1 MDENQKQVGV
11 AQLFNNTQ
19 LKTYFVNYLHFIV
32 AIEVLIFLV
41 SCVGYL
47 GASAEPFPWK
57 FYFYVAF
64 LVPIAITFLLGIFI
78 LAFNKYVFGKNPLQ
92 DTATTAIGEPASK
105 NLTFRLQTLLS
116 YSRQL
121 PFLMILFL
129 LVLGSLLFYYLDSIL
144 LFLADAGEKAIQ
156 YILIAAAVILIS
168 GVIIS
173 IVWLLANYKLR
184 IKMMEQQYQYK
195 NDVMERME
203 MLIMDDNTVI
213 SKDGKV
219 ISNNDFQA
227 ITANHTQTDD
237 VQFLPA
243 PTTAIVKS
251 DSE

>member
-1 MDENQKQVGV
+1 MNENQKRVGV
-11 AQLFNNTQ
+11 AHLFNDTQ

-32 AIEVLIFLV
+32 AIEILIFLV

-47 GASAEPFPWK
+47 GASASPFPWK

-78 LAFNKYVFGKNPLQ
+78 LAFNKYVFGKNPLY
-92 DTATTAIGEPASK
+92 DTATTNAIGAPASK
-105 NLTFRLQTLLS
+105 NLTIRLQTLLS
-116 YSRQL
+116 YSRQI

-129 LVLGSLLFYYLDSIL
+129 LVLGSLIFYYLDAIL

-156 YILIAAAVILIS
+156 YLLIAAVVILIS

-173 IVWLLANYKLR
+173 VVWLLVNYKLR
-184 IKMMEQQYQYK
+184 IRMMEQQYQYK
-195 NDVMERME
+195 NDVMERMG

-213 SKDGKV
+213 SKDGK
-219 ISNNDFQA
+219 IIANRDLQA
-227 ITANHTQTDD
+227 TVTNQTQTDD

-243 PTTAIVKS
+243 PATLVKN

>member
-1 MDENQKQVGV
+1 MDENQEHVGV

-19 LKTYFVNYLHFIV
+19 LKTYFINYLHFIV

-92 DTATTAIGEPASK
+92 DTATTNAIGEPASK
-105 NLTFRLQTLLS
+105 NLTIRLQTLLS
-116 YSRQL
+116 YSRQI

-129 LVLGSLLFYYLDSIL
+129 LVSGSLLFYYLDAIL
-144 LFLADAGEKAIQ
+144 LFLADESEKAIQ
-156 YILIAAAVILIS
+156 YLLIAAAVILIS

-173 IVWLLANYKLR
+173 VVWLLVNYKLR

-219 ISNNDFQA
+219 ISNSDLQA
-227 ITANHTQTDD
+227 VTVNHAQTDD

-243 PTTAIVKS
+243 PTAIVKS